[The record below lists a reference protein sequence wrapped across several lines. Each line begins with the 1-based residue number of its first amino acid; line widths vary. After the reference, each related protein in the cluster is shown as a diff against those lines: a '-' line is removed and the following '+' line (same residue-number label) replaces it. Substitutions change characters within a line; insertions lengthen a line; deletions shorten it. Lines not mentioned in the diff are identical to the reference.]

1 MTEEKHTIMCDFS
14 LLKDKKGLGTTYFR
28 EEGFEKERIK
38 IFHNNFLEKTIMVL
52 KFFVLFFL

>member
-1 MTEEKHTIMCDFS
+1 MCDFS
-14 LLKDKKGLGTTYFR
+14 LLKDKRGPSTTYFK

-52 KFFVLFFL
+52 KFVVLFFL